1 VLAGGSRGVALPF
14 SFGID
19 EYRLI
24 PQQRWDSGEV
34 GLVAW
39 LGLINSLRRCMV
51 SGVGFMFLVQSLS
64 VSAQASEAG
73 LRVAFVYN
81 FLKFIEWPNQ
91 GNELTLCAIGA
102 QDAARQSLLQID
114 SKSTQKVTIRVL
126 FVDEASELE
135 QNVGR
140 CHLIYVPVTGADI
153 QLPRVMPEGVLLVV
167 DDPKQEELR
176 AGIVLTR
183 TREDR
188 IEFTINDSAIKQA
201 GVKVSSQLLKL
212 AKKPGGAS

>member
-1 VLAGGSRGVALPF
+1 MS
-14 SFGID
+14 
-19 EYRLI
+19 
-24 PQQRWDSGEV
+24 
-34 GLVAW
+34 LVAW
-39 LGLINSLRRCMV
+39 LGLMNNLRRCLV
-51 SGVGFMFLVQSLS
+51 SGVGLMLLMQSLS

-91 GNELTLCAIGA
+91 GNELILCAIGA
-102 QDAARQSLLQID
+102 RDATRQSLLQID
-114 SKSTQKVTIRVL
+114 SKSIQKVTIRVL

-135 QNVGR
+135 QNAGR
-140 CHLIYVPVTGADI
+140 CHLIYVPITGADVP
-153 QLPRVMPEGVLLVV
+153 LPAVMPEGVLLVI
-167 DDPKQEELR
+167 DDPKQEDLR

-183 TREDR
+183 SREDR